1 MTRYDEEY
9 FGIKVTSPEGEVLGW
24 YDPCDKE
31 PYITDEGI
39 TIVENM
45 RYAYEYTIPITWWKY
60 PLCSE
65 CGYEVDKDGWCKV
78 DCPLCDWGDE

>member
-1 MTRYDEEY
+1 MTRCNEEY
-9 FGIKVTSPEGEVLGW
+9 FGIKVSSLEGEVLGY
-24 YDPCDKE
+24 YDPCEKE

-39 TIVENM
+39 TIVESM
-45 RYAYEYTIPITWWKY
+45 RYAYEYTIPITWEKY

-78 DCPLCDWGDE
+78 GCPLCVEED